1 MCGRYILTQQLGFL
15 AERFDFPIGELEY
28 RPNYNVAPSQQV
40 LMVTDDG
47 ERKAE
52 HVRWG
57 LIPFWAKD
65 PKIGFKMINA
75 RAETVATSGAC
86 KHALKRRRCLVL
98 ADGFYEWK
106 KEAGSK
112 TPMRIG
118 LKDWE
123 LFGFAGL
130 WESWRDKESG
140 QEVRSCTVIT
150 CPPNE
155 LIAPIHDR
163 MPVILPE
170 RAEAAWL
177 DPAQEDTEA
186 LQSLLVPYPSELMTA
201 YAVSPLVNSVK
212 NNAPE
217 CIQPV

>member
-15 AERFDFPIGELEY
+15 AERFDFPIGDLEY

-40 LMVTDDG
+40 LMVTDVG
-47 ERKAE
+47 GHKAE
-52 HVRWG
+52 NVRWG

-65 PKIGFKMINA
+65 TKISFKMINA
-75 RAETVATSGAC
+75 RAETVTTSGAF
-86 KHALKRRRCLVL
+86 KNALKRRRCLVL

-118 LKDWE
+118 LRGWE
-123 LFGFAGL
+123 SFGFAGL

-140 QEVRSCTVIT
+140 EEVCSCTIIT

-155 LIAPIHDR
+155 LMEPIHDR

-177 DPAQEDTEA
+177 DPAQEDLQA
-186 LQSLLVPYPSELMTA
+186 LQSLLAPYPVKLMTA
-201 YAVSPLVNSVK
+201 HAVSPLVNLVK
-212 NNAPE
+212 NNVPE
-217 CIQPV
+217 CIEPV